1 MTQVTDRGLP
11 LLSVQA
17 RSSALAACLLR
28 GAIAAGLGLGALA
41 VLVMVLWISSPYPD
55 SGPGGALR
63 TAASLWLLAHGT
75 QLVRPETLTG
85 TPAPVG
91 IVPLLLTALP
101 VWLAHRAARDA
112 LMPGEDQDE
121 NGDETYEAEDAAPL
135 PSGWLVLTAVSCG
148 YLLVAG
154 ATVLYASAGP
164 LPAAP
169 LSAALH
175 LPLTVVL
182 ATAAG
187 VWTAHGR
194 PLGPLPARVPARVR
208 STLLDLRNSTA
219 ARAAG
224 AGAATLFGGGALLA
238 AVGLAWHIGVAED
251 AFLRLAEDWSGRFA
265 LLLLAL
271 ALVPNAAVWGAA
283 YGLGPGFA
291 VGAGAVASPLAPAGA
306 PALPHFPLLA
316 AVPSGGHG
324 SWWNWAAA
332 AVPLAAGLLLAR
344 FTARAAV
351 AEGWGRRETARIAL
365 LGAALCGCALAAL
378 AALASGPLGSGALAA
393 LGPVWWRTGGAAL
406 LWTAVVGAPCA
417 VLLRGLRLRA
427 AASHSAAEPEPTTS
441 VPATRRASARA
452 RIVGVFS
459 WRPGRRGKAPAAVS
473 APPADGYAGYGGYG
487 SAADGDYEPYDFL
500 PVGGAGLWHEDGA
513 REARWAALK
522 EASGGLMADIPA
534 AKDIPATKDFPAAKD
549 IPVTKD
555 FPAAKDI
562 PVTKDFPATNFSA
575 AADFPPASVPPAPR
589 PVGAPDAPPPG
600 GDVDLPQGLAPE
612 RRPQHTPRGESGP
625 QPGPEP
631 DPEAASQPKPASAP
645 ASNPEPGP
653 EAEPGPSG
661 PHAPPPSD
669 R

>member
-1 MTQVTDRGLP
+1 MGRVTQVTDRGLP

-17 RSSALAACLLR
+17 RSSVLATCLLR

-91 IVPLLLTALP
+91 IVPLLLVALP

-112 LMPGEDQDE
+112 LMPDEDDA
-121 NGDETYEAEDAAPL
+121 YEAEDAAPL
-135 PSGWLVLTAVSCG
+135 PSGWLVLAAVSCG
-148 YLLVAG
+148 YLVVAG

-164 LPAAP
+164 LPADP

-175 LPLTVVL
+175 LPLAVVL

-208 STLLDLRNSTA
+208 TALLDVRTSAA

-224 AGAATLFGGGALLA
+224 AAAATLVGGGALLA
-238 AVGLAWHIGVAED
+238 AAGLAWHIGVAED
-251 AFLRLAEDWSGRFA
+251 AFLRLAEDWSGRIA
-265 LLLLAL
+265 VLLLAL

-291 VGAGAVASPLAPAGA
+291 VGAGAVANPLGVAGA

-316 AVPSGGHG
+316 AVPVGGHG

-332 AVPLAAGLLLAR
+332 AVPVAAGAVLGR
-344 FTARAAV
+344 FTARAA
-351 AEGWGRRETARIAL
+351 ATEGWGRRETARNTL

-378 AALASGPLGSGALAA
+378 AALASGPLGSGALAS
-393 LGPVWWRTGGAAL
+393 LGPVWWRTAGAAL
-406 LWTAVVGAPCA
+406 LWTAIVGAPCA
-417 VLLRGLRLRA
+417 VLLRGVRLRA
-427 AASHSAAEPEPTTS
+427 AAPERAGTS
-441 VPATRRASARA
+441 PESGSGSARA
-452 RIVGVFS
+452 TVRARIAGVFS
-459 WRPGRRGKAPAAVS
+459 WRPARRGKTPDTTPVSTATVAAT
-473 APPADGYAGYGGYG
+473 AGGYDGGNSGRDGYGGYDGFAG
-487 SAADGDYEPYDFL
+487 SDGGDDEAYDFL

-534 AKDIPATKDFPAAKD
+534 TTDL
-549 IPVTKD
+549 
-555 FPAAKDI
+555 
-562 PVTKDFPATNFSA
+562 
-575 AADFPPASVPPAPR
+575 PAPPHPLR
-589 PVGAPDAPPPG
+589 AEGAPPPG
-600 GDVDLPQGLAPE
+600 AEGNLPQAPAPE
-612 RRPQHTPRGESGP
+612 PRPDRDPVPEPRPESAPEPRPESRSESAPESASKPAPEPAPESRPPHNPPP
-625 QPGPEP
+625 QGAAPGPGPLPGAEDRP
-631 DPEAASQPKPASAP
+631 GEQQPPA
-645 ASNPEPGP
+645 G
-653 EAEPGPSG
+653 
-661 PHAPPPSD
+661 
-669 R
+669 

>member
-17 RSSALAACLLR
+17 RSSVLATCLLR

-91 IVPLLLTALP
+91 VVPLLLMALP
-101 VWLAHRAARDA
+101 GWLAHRAARDA
-112 LMPGEDQDE
+112 LMPDDDGQDE
-121 NGDETYEAEDAAPL
+121 DGAYGAEEPAPL
-135 PSGWLVLTAVSCG
+135 PSGWLVLAAVSCG
-148 YLLVAG
+148 YLVVAG
-154 ATVLYASAGP
+154 ATVLYAAAGP
-164 LPAAP
+164 LPAVP

-194 PLGPLPARVPARVR
+194 PLGPLPARVPARLR
-208 STLLDLRNSTA
+208 AALLDFRTSAA

-224 AGAATLFGGGALLA
+224 ATAVTLFGGGALLA
-238 AVGLAWHIGVAED
+238 AAGLAWHIGVAED

-265 LLLLAL
+265 VLLLAL

-291 VGAGAVASPLAPAGA
+291 VGAGAVASPLGLAGS

-316 AVPSGGHG
+316 AVPAGAHG

-332 AVPLAAGLLLAR
+332 AVPLAAGLVLAR

-351 AEGWGRRETARIAL
+351 AEGWGRRQTARIAL
-365 LGAALCGCALAAL
+365 LGAALCGCALAVL
-378 AALASGPLGSGALAA
+378 AALAGGPLGSGALAA

-427 AASHSAAEPEPTTS
+427 AAPDAAADPEPTRSPEDTG
-441 VPATRRASARA
+441 ATGRPSARA
-452 RIVGVFS
+452 RIAGVFR
-459 WRPGRRGKAPAAVS
+459 WRRTGRAKTADAVPTPGA
-473 APPADGYAGYGGYG
+473 YGGYDPFDG
-487 SAADGDYEPYDFL
+487 PAVADDGDFEPYEFL

-534 AKDIPATKDFPAAKD
+534 AVDIPPALRPD
-549 IPVTKD
+549 G
-555 FPAAKDI
+555 AAE
-562 PVTKDFPATNFSA
+562 V
-575 AADFPPASVPPAPR
+575 
-589 PVGAPDAPPPG
+589 PPPG
-600 GDVDLPQGLAPE
+600 GEPDLRQGPAPE
-612 RRPQHTPRGESGP
+612 PHRDLGPTPESASEPERGPEPQPEPKKPELWRDPEPEPEPEPEPRRDPEPESGP
-625 QPGPEP
+625 GPGPGPTPHPAGP
-631 DPEAASQPKPASAP
+631 DTPA
-645 ASNPEPGP
+645 G
-653 EAEPGPSG
+653 
-661 PHAPPPSD
+661 
-669 R
+669 